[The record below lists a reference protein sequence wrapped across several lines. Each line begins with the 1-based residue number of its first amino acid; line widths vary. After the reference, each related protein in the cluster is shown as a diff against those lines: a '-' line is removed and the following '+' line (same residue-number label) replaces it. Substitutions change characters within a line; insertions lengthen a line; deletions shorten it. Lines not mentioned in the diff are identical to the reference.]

1 MTTKTKSKTK
11 VEQEITVEEKL
22 FALYELQRVNSKIDE
37 IRILRGDLPLEVQD
51 MEDEIMGLET
61 RLENFKTEIEEIKTA
76 IKGKQI
82 EIEEANI
89 KIERYKEQL
98 SNVSNNREYD
108 NLTKEIEFQTLEIQ
122 LCEKKIKEFNLA
134 LEDKKEEKESN
145 KEKLSERKLDYK
157 EKKKELAEIISETKQ
172 DEEKL
177 RDRAKKIEKNIEPR
191 LITAF
196 KRIRKGTR
204 NGLAVVPVQRDACG
218 GCFSKIPPQRQ
229 LDIRSRKKII
239 VCENCVRILVDQDL
253 VDEMDNKK

>member
-1 MTTKTKSKTK
+1 MATKTKAKTK

-22 FALYELQRVNSKIDE
+22 FALYELQKVNSKIDE
-37 IRILRGDLPLEVQD
+37 IRVLRGDLPLEVQD

-61 RLENFKTEIEEIKTA
+61 RIENFKTEIEDTKAA
-76 IKGKQI
+76 IKGKKI
-82 EIEEANI
+82 EIEEAEM

-98 SNVSNNREYD
+98 NNVANNREYD
-108 NLTKEIEFQTLEIQ
+108 NLSKEIEYQTLEIQ
-122 LCEKKIKEFNLA
+122 LCEKHIKEFEVA
-134 LEDKKEEKESN
+134 LEDKNEEKESN
-145 KEKLSERKLDYK
+145 DEKLKERKLDHK
-157 EKKKELAEIISETKQ
+157 EKKNELTEIITETKQ

-177 RDRAKKIEKNIEPR
+177 RERAKKIEKNIEPR

-229 LDIRSRKKII
+229 LDIRSRRKII
-239 VCENCVRILVDQDL
+239 VCENCVRILVDQEL
-253 VDEMDNKK
+253 VDEIDKKK